1 MDFSK
6 MIKVNYTMS
15 GNLSSWNEPIGIAL
29 RENICNVLE
38 ELIDQDCIEL
48 GERQEELKKQILKQV

>member
-15 GNLSSWNEPIGIAL
+15 GSLSSWNEPVGIAL